1 MFHSRLALFAV
12 VNSVFFSSSV
22 SIPFSLDAEQ
32 IIGVCI
38 KSGRS
43 EWLNHHTSHSIFFC
57 SYFFFCKRL
66 KWYCIKRA
74 DFVFHFVFNGMRSL
88 LFCKRLLS
96 HRNQHGRERER
107 ADPDSFSLKI
117 SWVSKCIL
125 CHRKRTQKIEKSNSI
140 DKRMPDFRLMLQW
153 KCHFYCY
160 VLYISPLTP
169 NHTKAHVECDAHS
182 TLGQSPLF
190 QPFNIIYISI
200 WFSNRFPFVQ
210 QTKRKTS
217 EREKRIGGNN

>member
-1 MFHSRLALFAV
+1 MILHKKGWFC
-12 VNSVFFSSSV
+12 
-22 SIPFSLDAEQ
+22 IPFCLQWNA
-32 IIGVCI
+32 
-38 KSGRS
+38 
-43 EWLNHHTSHSIFFC
+43 F
-57 SYFFFCKRL
+57 
-66 KWYCIKRA
+66 A
-74 DFVFHFVFNGMRSL
+74 FVLQTPTKPSKPTR
-88 LFCKRLLS
+88 K
-96 HRNQHGRERER
+96 RER
-107 ADPDSFSLKI
+107 AYPDSFSLKI
-117 SWVSKCIL
+117 SWVSKRIL
-125 CHRKRTQKIEKSNSI
+125 FHRKRTQKIEKSNSI

-210 QTKRKTS
+210 QTKRKTG

>member
-12 VNSVFFSSSV
+12 VNSVFSSSSV

-38 KSGRS
+38 KSSRS
-43 EWLNHHTSHSIFFC
+43 EWLNHHTSHSIFFF

-96 HRNQHGRERER
+96 RRNQHGRERESIPGLVQSKNQLSFETYLIPSQANAEDWKIKFNRQANARFQIDAAMKMSFLLLCSIYLTIDAQPYQSPCRMRR
-107 ADPDSFSLKI
+107 ALDSWPI
-117 SWVSKCIL
+117 SIIPAIQHYLHFNLIFKSISFCTANKTENG
-125 CHRKRTQKIEKSNSI
+125 RKREKNW
-140 DKRMPDFRLMLQW
+140 RQ
-153 KCHFYCY
+153 
-160 VLYISPLTP
+160 
-169 NHTKAHVECDAHS
+169 
-182 TLGQSPLF
+182 
-190 QPFNIIYISI
+190 
-200 WFSNRFPFVQ
+200 
-210 QTKRKTS
+210 
-217 EREKRIGGNN
+217 